1 MFEYDEQL
9 THNAV
14 NEIVAGLSPDVN
26 LDGVDDLIEILGTEG
41 ELITDELEGKAAE
54 TYDSLVEEIYSRLEA
69 NELICENF
77 HEEFP
82 LECCI
87 LDDEI
92 DEVITQFIT
101 EQEEYR
107 TLCAC

>member
-1 MFEYDEQL
+1 MFEYHEDIAI
-9 THNAV
+9 NAV

-41 ELITDELEGKAAE
+41 ELITSELEGKASE
-54 TYDSLVEEIYSRLEA
+54 TYDSLVNEIYTRLED
-69 NELICENF
+69 NDLICKNF
-77 HEEFP
+77 YEEFP
-82 LECCI
+82 LESCI

-107 TLCAC
+107 ALV